1 MLDTRYQGLCWIIGG
16 LDLMQSGRPIYL
28 PFEAASCALVNVSAW
43 RDGPFD
49 ADPPQHRIQQRPAAS
64 TRNHPR
70 ESRFSSLAITPGEVI
85 SPQQSGPYRP
95 SP

>member
-49 ADPPQHRIQQRPAAS
+49 ADPLNIGYNNGPQPQPATTPANPDS
-64 TRNHPR
+64 VPWQ
-70 ESRFSSLAITPGEVI
+70 SLRAK
-85 SPQQSGPYRP
+85 
-95 SP
+95 